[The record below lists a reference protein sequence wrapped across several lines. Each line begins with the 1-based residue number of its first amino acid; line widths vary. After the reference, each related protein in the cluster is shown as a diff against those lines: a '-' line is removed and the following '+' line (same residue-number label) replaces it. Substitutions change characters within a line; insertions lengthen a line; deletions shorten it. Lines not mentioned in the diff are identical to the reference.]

1 MPLCII
7 RTTETLYCLSH
18 SRFTF
23 FKSLHQFC
31 FSGYIKCL
39 TCLRV
44 FEYPTLLC
52 SYVIGV
58 GYAYYVH
65 LRSTIKTIT
74 ITYNQTFHSKAC
86 SIFTIIVIL
95 LLFFTNV
102 KILSFFF
109 FFVFQGVFFY
119 FQVLLFKTF
128 FRVPS
133 YIPIPFFNHGMSSS
147 QPTF

>member
-1 MPLCII
+1 MSLCII
-7 RTTETLYCLSH
+7 RTTEPLYCLSH

-39 TCLRV
+39 TCLHV

-95 LLFFTNV
+95 FLVFTNV
-102 KILSFFF
+102 KILSFFIF
-109 FFVFQGVFFY
+109 LFFKEFSFIFRYCCLKHFFVCHYTFQS
-119 FQVLLFKTF
+119 
-128 FRVPS
+128 P
-133 YIPIPFFNHGMSSS
+133 NHGMSSS